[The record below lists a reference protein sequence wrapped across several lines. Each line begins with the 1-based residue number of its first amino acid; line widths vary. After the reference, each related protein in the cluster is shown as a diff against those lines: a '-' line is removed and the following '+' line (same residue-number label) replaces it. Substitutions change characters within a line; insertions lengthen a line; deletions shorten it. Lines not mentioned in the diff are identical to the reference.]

1 MLSQIN
7 SILIVGLFLGRAKN
21 VVLLPNRFRYC
32 QMGNAKNINEM
43 DLTNQCIVLVKNWGL
58 GHDRCLVNRE
68 LWV

>member
-1 MLSQIN
+1 MMLYSTFN
-7 SILIVGLFLGRAKN
+7 SVGLFLGKAKN

-43 DLTNQCIVLVKNWGL
+43 ELTNQCIVLVKNWGL